1 MPIGRTG
8 FHHPVVMSLLTAATL
23 VTVLWFILKE
33 ERKQKKE
40 RKDVP
45 RKPRTMLIPKLS
57 RRDDRSERLYDDED
71 DFETVVLEEWVDKY
85 DGPSGAYT
93 RRATFVPTESQS
105 CPNLGQPR
113 RPAAQQPRP
122 RQPSRRPPLRSDPI
136 AIRSATSVFGD
147 AGFFAA
153 LRDMGQVYGE
163 VHCAGDRSIVHRTE
177 SAEIPRAGKVQV
189 HTSRRV
195 EEEDI
200 FYDVPGLSMWKIEEE
215 EIFYD
220 VIGLPMKLPEAED
233 TFYDAPGAPMWLP
246 DVRPLSP
253 VRGQQPVLVPVLE
266 QRPLAAL
273 PRAVI
278 PPAIIELMFAIQ
290 VLIFIFAHSQG
301 GALRI
306 LVEPVQVMA
315 NRITQLIRRGPFYR

>member
-1 MPIGRTG
+1 
-8 FHHPVVMSLLTAATL
+8 
-23 VTVLWFILKE
+23 
-33 ERKQKKE
+33 
-40 RKDVP
+40 
-45 RKPRTMLIPKLS
+45 MLIPKLS
-57 RRDDRSERLYDDED
+57 RRDDRSERLYHDED

-122 RQPSRRPPLRSDPI
+122 RQPSRRPPLKSDPI

-153 LRDMGQVYGE
+153 LRDMGEVYAE

-177 SAEIPRAGKVQV
+177 SAEFPSAGKVQV

-200 FYDVPGLSMWKIEEE
+200 FYDVPGLPMWKMEKEKE

-220 VIGLPMKLPEAED
+220 AVGLPMKLPEAED

-315 NRITQLIRRGPFYR
+315 NRITQLLRRGPFYR

>member
-1 MPIGRTG
+1 
-8 FHHPVVMSLLTAATL
+8 
-23 VTVLWFILKE
+23 
-33 ERKQKKE
+33 
-40 RKDVP
+40 
-45 RKPRTMLIPKLS
+45 MLIPKLS
-57 RRDDRSERLYDDED
+57 RRDDRSDRLYDDDD
-71 DFETVVLEEWVDKY
+71 DFEIVVLEEWVDKY

-122 RQPSRRPPLRSDPI
+122 RQPSRRPPRKSDPI
-136 AIRSATSVFGD
+136 AIRSATSVFGG

-153 LRDMGQVYGE
+153 LRDMGEVYGE

-177 SAEIPRAGKVQV
+177 SAEFPRAGKVQV
-189 HTSRRV
+189 GDNSRLEK
-195 EEEDI
+195 EEE
-200 FYDVPGLSMWKIEEE
+200 FYDVPGLSMWNMEE

-220 VIGLPMKLPEAED
+220 AIGLPMKLPEAED

-273 PRAVI
+273 PRDVI

-290 VLIFIFAHSQG
+290 VLMFIFAHSQG

-315 NRITQLIRRGPFYR
+315 NRITQLLRRGPFYR

>member
-33 ERKQKKE
+33 ERKQKQK

-57 RRDDRSERLYDDED
+57 HRDNRSELLYVDDD
-71 DFETVVLEEWVDKY
+71 DFETVVVEEWVDN
-85 DGPSGAYT
+85 
-93 RRATFVPTESQS
+93 RA
-105 CPNLGQPR
+105 
-113 RPAAQQPRP
+113 A
-122 RQPSRRPPLRSDPI
+122 RQPSSPDPASLPAVRPLLKSDPI

-153 LRDMGQVYGE
+153 LRDMGEVYGE

-177 SAEIPRAGKVQV
+177 SAEFPRAGRVQV

-200 FYDVPGLSMWKIEEE
+200 FYDVPGLSMWKIEKE
-215 EIFYD
+215 EIFHD
-220 VIGLPMKLPEAED
+220 AIGLPMMSEAED

-273 PRAVI
+273 PRDVI

>member
-23 VTVLWFILKE
+23 DYV
-33 ERKQKKE
+33 
-40 RKDVP
+40 D
-45 RKPRTMLIPKLS
+45 PKTF
-57 RRDDRSERLYDDED
+57 RRDDRSERMYDDDD
-71 DFETVVLEEWVDKY
+71 DFETVVVEEWVDKY

-93 RRATFVPTESQS
+93 HRATFVPTESQS

-122 RQPSRRPPLRSDPI
+122 RQPSRRPPRKADPI

-153 LRDMGQVYGE
+153 LRDMGEVYGE

-177 SAEIPRAGKVQV
+177 SAEFPRAGKVQV
-189 HTSRRV
+189 GDNSRLEK
-195 EEEDI
+195 EEE
-200 FYDVPGLSMWKIEEE
+200 FYDVPGLSMWNMEEE
-215 EIFYD
+215 DIFYD
-220 VIGLPMKLPEAED
+220 AIGLPMKLPEAED

-301 GALRI
+301 GSLRI

-315 NRITQLIRRGPFYR
+315 NRITQLMRRGPFYR